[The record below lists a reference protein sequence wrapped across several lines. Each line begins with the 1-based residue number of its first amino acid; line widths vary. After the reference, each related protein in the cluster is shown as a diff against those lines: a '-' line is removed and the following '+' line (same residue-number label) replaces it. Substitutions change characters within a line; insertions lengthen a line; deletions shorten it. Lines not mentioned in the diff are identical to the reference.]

1 LANYN
6 GKAEGNSSFE
16 SIWLSVFYVFLI
28 NGNSRKLTVQ
38 LIFLGLCVDVQ
49 YPALNESNR
58 IHATG
63 RHALSMLLAGID
75 LKEGFKK
82 AWAAG

>member
-28 NGNSRKLTVQ
+28 NENSRKLTVQ
-38 LIFLGLCVDVQ
+38 LIFLGSTL
-49 YPALNESNR
+49 R
-58 IHATG
+58 
-63 RHALSMLLAGID
+63 R
-75 LKEGFKK
+75 
-82 AWAAG
+82 